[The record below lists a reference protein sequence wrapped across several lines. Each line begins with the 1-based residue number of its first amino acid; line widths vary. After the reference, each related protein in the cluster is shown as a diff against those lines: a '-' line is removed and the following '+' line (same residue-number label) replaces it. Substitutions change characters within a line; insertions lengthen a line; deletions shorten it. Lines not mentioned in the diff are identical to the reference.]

1 MCRTLTNV
9 SWLISFISIIL
20 VSRCTD
26 CDIILGSRRLIT
38 YRRIPDAQVEAAAIK
53 AYEQAKAER
62 AVEEGKTADD
72 LNPFRNA
79 YFKGFKN

>member
-1 MCRTLTNV
+1 MTDSCLVVRMILLTLC
-9 SWLISFISIIL
+9 FE
-20 VSRCTD
+20 
-26 CDIILGSRRLIT
+26 GSRRLIT
-38 YRRIPDAQVEAAAIK
+38 YRRVPDAEVEPAAIK